1 MNVMLH
7 FVLLLLY
14 FSIEDDDEI
23 ERNLSRAGLAQR
35 NKNCMI
41 Q

>member
-1 MNVMLH
+1 MLH